1 MKIRFEFL
9 DGIRGISALWVVLYH
24 SLLFNGY
31 STAHDIKWSDD
42 FILHFIQKS
51 TSIGHLAVSIFIV
64 LSGFCLAIPVVNN
77 NMEIKGGFK
86 RYISRRAKRLIPP
99 YYIALLLSGL
109 MILVFPLLQTAQ
121 NTAWDSKIPVTFGS
135 VISHIGLVHN
145 LDSSWIYKINGAHWS
160 IATEWQIYWLF
171 PLMLIFWKRINMYV
185 SFVIFAVLALLLKKL
200 IPMAKPEFIILFF
213 MGVICCYLSF
223 KKTTIN
229 KFLIPLATT
238 LFIGSLVVFA
248 LLDIN
253 SFLMILITGIT
264 FSFLL
269 YALVTYKKLTGK
281 SINILEN
288 KPLEFLGKISYS
300 LYLIHGPFLALINLY
315 LLKNF
320 DLTNDNRQWIIFIFI
335 FVFIIPV
342 TTIFYHLVEKRFLN
356 K

>member
-1 MKIRFEFL
+1 MKVRFEFL

-31 STAHDIKWSDD
+31 STGHNIKWSNH
-42 FILHFIQKS
+42 FVLFFIQKA

-64 LSGFCLAIPVVNN
+64 LSGFCLALPVVNN

-99 YYIALLLSGL
+99 YYVALLLSGL
-109 MILVFPLLQTAQ
+109 LILLFPLLQTPY
-121 NTAWDSKIPVTFGS
+121 NTAWDSKLPVSFWS
-135 VISHIGLVHN
+135 VISHIGLFHN
-145 LDSSWIYKINGAHWS
+145 LKSSWIFKINGAHWS

-171 PLMLIFWKRINMYV
+171 PFMLLFWRRTNVYISFIIFV
-185 SFVIFAVLALLLKKL
+185 LLALLLKKL

-223 KKTTIN
+223 KKMTVN
-229 KFLIPLATT
+229 KLLIPLATT
-238 LFIGSLVVFA
+238 IFLAGLLAFA
-248 LLDIN
+248 LLHIN
-253 SFLMILITGIT
+253 GFVMILLTGIT

-269 YALVTYKKLTGK
+269 YSLVSYTK
-281 SINILEN
+281 STEKPILILEN

-300 LYLIHGPFLALINLY
+300 LYLIHGPLLAIMNLY

-320 DLTNDNRQWIIFIFI
+320 ELTNDTRQWIIFIGVFI
-335 FVFIIPV
+335 LIIPV
-342 TTIFYHLVEKRFLN
+342 TTIFYNLVEKRFLN